1 MAKKYLVHTAVIS
14 GFFIGIAL
22 FAYLLVSHHLD
33 MPNSVLHSRDGL
45 LRNGLSVLE
54 RIKPVGKVVM
64 ESPAEVAVPNVSTSA
79 VSPIRDGAQVFS
91 QSCAACH
98 ALGIAGAPK
107 LGDQAQWKNRL
118 AKGTKILYLNALN
131 GVSSPTGVMPAK
143 GGNTALTD
151 TEVKA
156 AVDYIV
162 AKAKGN

>member
-1 MAKKYLVHTAVIS
+1 MAKKYLVHTTVIS
-14 GFFIGIAL
+14 GFFFGVAL
-22 FAYLLVSHHLD
+22 FAYLLVSHHLS
-33 MPNSVLHSRDGL
+33 MPNSVLYSRDGL

-64 ESPAEVAVPNVSTSA
+64 ESPIKVAGPNASISA
-79 VSPIRDGAQVFS
+79 VTPSRDGAQVFS

-107 LGDQAQWKNRL
+107 LGDQVQWKRRL
-118 AKGTKILYLNALN
+118 DKGTKILYFNALN
-131 GVSSPTGVMPAK
+131 GISSPTGVMPAK

-162 AKAKGN
+162 AKAKAN